1 MLTSKDRV
9 KFTSTTHNF
18 QLQVNVKDNMWDNVL
33 NNNSSGDLGGKIH
46 QKIVSIVWP
55 IETGRAPQIYTNDIK
70 VLLSA
75 NFWEP

>member
-1 MLTSKDRV
+1 
-9 KFTSTTHNF
+9 
-18 QLQVNVKDNMWDNVL
+18 MWDNVL

-46 QKIVSIVWP
+46 QKIVSIIWP